1 MKYSILGFNQEKIV
15 NYLVNDDD
23 KILKCDL
30 TDLLILNYIIYAQAN
45 PKLLHEDNY
54 VWLQHEH
61 IREDLPILNITEGTL
76 KNRLT
81 KLRKMNLIDSVVKA
95 NDNGQGTKTFY
106 ATTSFC
112 YDMVFESTSLK
123 NDVVDEARHS
133 KMTSNNKQLDN
144 KKVEDSIINNT
155 IVVNTNSQNF
165 TFGTKQTKPKK
176 QNLYSRCVALINNK
190 TDDKELQKLLVDWL
204 NMLLEKYKDREKVL
218 YENVFKGKLN
228 TLDEYD
234 KKDWK
239 NVIQYNLQRG
249 YEAFYPLKEYK
260 HNDME
265 VISSEYGIVNSYK
278 YTDEERKRQEEW
290 RAEMK
295 RNGKRIEF

>member
-1 MKYSILGFNQEKIV
+1 MAVFRIHKEKNYTVISNSVYKDKTISLKAKGLLSLMLSLPDDWDYSI
-15 NYLVNDDD
+15 
-23 KILKCDL
+23 
-30 TDLLILNYIIYAQAN
+30 
-45 PKLLHEDNY
+45 
-54 VWLQHEH
+54 
-61 IREDLPILNITEGTL
+61 EG
-76 KNRLT
+76 LT
-81 KLRKMNLIDSVVKA
+81 KLSSDGETSIRSGLKELEEHKYLIRTPLRESGKIIDWEYNIFEIPTISQVVE
-95 NDNGQGTKTFY
+95 NQQVENQ
-106 ATTSFC
+106 
-112 YDMVFESTSLK
+112 
-123 NDVVDEARHS
+123 VVE
-133 KMTSNNKQLDN
+133 NIDN
-144 KKVEDSIINNT
+144 KVTNKLSNKELSKKDSIINNT

-204 NMLLEKYKDREKVL
+204 NMILEKYRDREKVL

-239 NVIQYNLQRG
+239 DIIQYNLQRG
-249 YEAFYPLKEYK
+249 YEAFYPIKEYK

>member
-1 MKYSILGFNQEKIV
+1 MKIARETYFSVQYWMVSELNLKTVERDVYAIIYGFSQDGESDYHGSLAYLAQLTGYSRNSICTALKN
-15 NYLVNDDD
+15 LVNRE
-23 KILKCDL
+23 
-30 TDLLILNYIIYAQAN
+30 LIIKDEKTVNNIKFCRYKVNLYAIQTVCT
-45 PKLLHEDNY
+45 PLDNS
-54 VWLQHEH
+54 VQ
-61 IREDLPILNITEGTL
+61 DACTNNI
-76 KNRLT
+76 
-81 KLRKMNLIDSVVKA
+81 A
-95 NDNGQGTKTFY
+95 
-106 ATTSFC
+106 
-112 YDMVFESTSLK
+112 
-123 NDVVDEARHS
+123 
-133 KMTSNNKQLDN
+133 NKQLDN

-239 NVIQYNLQRG
+239 DIIQYNLQRG
-249 YEAFYPLKEYK
+249 YEAFYPIKEYK

>member
-1 MKYSILGFNQEKIV
+1 MKIARETYFSVQYWMVSELNLKTVERDVYAIIYGFSQDGESDYHGSLAYLAQLTGYSRNSICTALKN
-15 NYLVNDDD
+15 LVNRE
-23 KILKCDL
+23 
-30 TDLLILNYIIYAQAN
+30 LITKDEKTVNNIKFCRYKVNLYAIQTVCT
-45 PKLLHEDNY
+45 PLDN
-54 VWLQHEH
+54 
-61 IREDLPILNITEGTL
+61 
-76 KNRLT
+76 
-81 KLRKMNLIDSVVKA
+81 SVQDA
-95 NDNGQGTKTFY
+95 CT
-106 ATTSFC
+106 
-112 YDMVFESTSLK
+112 
-123 NDVVDEARHS
+123 
-133 KMTSNNKQLDN
+133 NNKQLDN

-165 TFGTKQTKPKK
+165 TFGIKQTKPKK

-239 NVIQYNLQRG
+239 DVIQYNLQRG
-249 YEAFYPLKEYK
+249 YEAFYPIKEYK

>member
-1 MKYSILGFNQEKIV
+1 MIKV
-15 NYLVNDDD
+15 NPENYVAVQGWMRTELD
-23 KILKCDL
+23 LKGN
-30 TDLLILNYIIYAQAN
+30 DLLVYAIIYGYSQDG
-45 PKLLHEDNY
+45 ESEFTGS
-54 VWLQHEH
+54 LQYLADWCGATKSG
-61 IREDLPILNITEGTL
+61 IQKNL
-76 KNRLT
+76 KNLLD
-81 KLRKMNLIDSVVKA
+81 KDLIKKREIEKNGVKFCAYSCILCNSVVRGIQHSCT
-95 NDNGQGTKTFY
+95 NNIDNTQEDIISINT
-106 ATTSFC
+106 
-112 YDMVFESTSLK
+112 
-123 NDVVDEARHS
+123 
-133 KMTSNNKQLDN
+133 NN
-144 KKVEDSIINNT
+144 

-204 NMLLEKYKDREKVL
+204 NMLLEKYRDRKKVL

-239 NVIQYNLQRG
+239 DVIQYNLQRG
-249 YEAFYPLKEYK
+249 YEAFYPIKEYK